1 VEDTKENVDSKAVLT
16 AEKVVQ
22 VIVQY
27 AGNALAVSAVKD
39 AIALA
44 TIDQV
49 LIEEAVAAST
59 ETITA
64 AGVVQ
69 AEALE
74 QADVLQVV
82 TAKQKQAAATRK
94 ANLAMPE
101 KVEEVSRRRLTLET
115 KE

>member
-1 VEDTKENVDSKAVLT
+1 M
-16 AEKVVQ
+16 
-22 VIVQY
+22 IVQY

-64 AGVVQ
+64 SGVV
-69 AEALE
+69 

>member
-1 VEDTKENVDSKAVLT
+1 MEDTKENVDSKAVLT

-69 AEALE
+69 A
-74 QADVLQVV
+74 DVLQVV